1 MFYLD
6 KIPVFF
12 CVPHLHSSSPCGMI
26 LWIETSQL
34 WIHRAQP
41 AALWPSSAS
50 CGHMLRHRA
59 WVREPR
65 NRGPRHPVAP
75 KKGSHRTRNLEVFFF
90 WGCEWF
96 EVIFFC
102 RWCDIWDDTTIKE
115 EWVLISKFSKNHPKP
130 HLIFRKRFYLAKNTG
145 RKESFFR
152 SDRSGNFVTQPTPR
166 RARSKSP
173 NSPKSPWQTY
183 WNPKEESKRLG
194 SKPLENVGWEPNFFN
209 KTRFVLCFFLFEGFV
224 KKVWCARCFYFET
237 QNIELN
243 VASQCIT
250 CHKMCTSITL

>member
-59 WVREPR
+59 RVREPR

-75 KKGSHRTRNLEVFFF
+75 KKGSHRTRNLEVFFGDVSDLR
-90 WGCEWF
+90 WY
-96 EVIFFC
+96 FFC
-102 RWCDIWDDTTIKE
+102 GWCDIWDDTTIKE

-130 HLIFRKRFYLAKNTG
+130 HLIFRKRFYLAKKPAG
-145 RKESFFR
+145 RRAFSDLTDLEILSRNRLRGEHEASLQILQSLHGKRIGIPRKSPRDLGPNHWKTSVGNQTFLTKRVLFCVFFCLKDLWRR
-152 SDRSGNFVTQPTPR
+152 SDVQDVFIL
-166 RARSKSP
+166 KH
-173 NSPKSPWQTY
+173 
-183 WNPKEESKRLG
+183 
-194 SKPLENVGWEPNFFN
+194 
-209 KTRFVLCFFLFEGFV
+209 KT
-224 KKVWCARCFYFET
+224 
-237 QNIELN
+237 
-243 VASQCIT
+243 
-250 CHKMCTSITL
+250 

>member
-1 MFYLD
+1 MSFTHVFTWT
-6 KIPVFF
+6 KIPVVF

-59 WVREPR
+59 WVQEPR
-65 NRGPRHPVAP
+65 NRGHRHPVAP
-75 KKGSHRTRNLEVFFF
+75 KKGSHRTRNLEFFF

-96 EVIFFC
+96 EVIFFGG
-102 RWCDIWDDTTIKE
+102 WYNLGWYNNKGG
-115 EWVLISKFSKNHPKP
+115 VGKISKFSKNHPKP
-130 HLIFRKRFYLAKNTG
+130 HLIFRKRFYLAKKNG

-152 SDRSGNFVTQPTPR
+152 SDRSGKFCHATD
-166 RARSKSP
+166 S
-173 NSPKSPWQTY
+173 
-183 WNPKEESKRLG
+183 EESTKQV
-194 SKPLENVGWEPNFFN
+194 SKFSKVSMANVLESQGRVQETWVQTIGPVRWEPNFLN
-209 KTRFVLCFFLFEGFV
+209 KTRFFFKGFV

-243 VASQCIT
+243 AASQCIT
-250 CHKMCTSITL
+250 FTKCEQV

>member
-1 MFYLD
+1 MSFTMFHLTN
-6 KIPVFF
+6 PVVFL
-12 CVPHLHSSSPCGMI
+12 VLHLHSSSPCGMI
-26 LWIETSQL
+26 PWIETSQL

-41 AALWPSSAS
+41 AAPWPSSAS

-65 NRGPRHPVAP
+65 NRVHRHPVAP
-75 KKGSHRTRNLEVFFF
+75 KKGSHHRNLEVFFF
-90 WGCEWF
+90 G
-96 EVIFFC
+96 ISDL
-102 RWCDIWDDTTIKE
+102 RWYFLVGDTIWDDTTIKE

-130 HLIFRKRFYLAKNTG
+130 HLIFRKRFYLAKKTG
-145 RKESFFR
+145 STDF
-152 SDRSGNFVTQPTPR
+152 SNFVTQPTPR

-194 SKPLENVGWEPNFFN
+194 SKPLENVVGNQTFLTNRVSFF
-209 KTRFVLCFFLFEGFV
+209 FFEGFV
-224 KKVWCARCFYFET
+224 IKVWCARCFYFET

-243 VASQCIT
+243 VASQCLT
-250 CHKMCTSITL
+250 CHKMWTSITLYQNIE